1 MRRDPAFRRLDP
13 VDTTKVAHVSS
24 SRVFVDLRREIMRD
38 PEPAMGTSD
47 TDADPLGLRNQSRYR
62 RPSIAF
68 AVATVILLVVG
79 LTVFGPG
86 GGGKNGAST
95 TLPKGAITTP
105 WHAARPLSVATKGGA
120 VQQRSG
126 TWTLVDD
133 VLSGRWQQSLVGPPG
148 GSLACPSMSTC
159 YVMSGHYASADANAP
174 LLSVSLYVS
183 TDVGS
188 TWSVLPMPQGFQPT
202 SPLACAGITDC
213 AAGGTYNAKSVLVST
228 SDGGHSFV
236 ITPLPA
242 GDGTLSSL
250 SCPSSQFC
258 AGLAAAKADSNQTP
272 IQTPRDSTFLS
283 TSDGGSTFVDAPIV
297 AGDSMQALSCSSSL
311 ECTAVGT
318 SDALGPNDLTAGVV
332 ARTGDGGRTWVTGNL
347 PSGFGLSYLSQL
359 SCADAL
365 HCSVTGNIAITVA
378 NSPQCGSLPQVGASP
393 TTTPTTT
400 PTAAPSPAVQAIS
413 QFESQVAAS
422 EILKDAQS
430 GSSGFSCNSG
440 GQTVISDIASS
451 SNGGLTW
458 TPDPLPADV
467 PQPQLFGLYC
477 PTDNECWTAG
487 SDAVPQQIGNVHNG
501 GSSVMLGTTDG
512 GSTWSKVTFSV
523 PTDAPNDYGQSYL
536 SIGSLACPSANVC
549 LAQGSTAQSSPS
561 APLYS
566 LVVPGS

>member
-1 MRRDPAFRRLDP
+1 MRRDPTFRRLDP
-13 VDTTKVAHVSS
+13 VDSTKVAHVSS
-24 SRVFVDLRREIMRD
+24 SRVFDDLRREIMRD
-38 PEPAMGTSD
+38 TEAVTGTSD
-47 TDADPLGLRNQSRYR
+47 TDAGPPRLRNQSGHR
-62 RPSIAF
+62 RTSIAF
-68 AVATVILLVVG
+68 AVAAAILLVVG

-86 GGGKNGAST
+86 AGGRKGATT

-105 WHAARPLSVATKGGA
+105 WHAARPLSVALKGGA
-120 VQQRSG
+120 VHQRSG

-148 GSLACPSMSTC
+148 GYLACPSASTC

-188 TWSVLPMPQGFQPT
+188 TWSVLPMPQGFHPT
-202 SPLACAGITDC
+202 SPLACAGIADC
-213 AAGGTYNAKSVLVST
+213 AAGGTYNAKPVFVST

-242 GDGTLSSL
+242 GDGTLTSL
-250 SCPSSQFC
+250 SCASSRFC
-258 AGLAAAKADSNQTP
+258 AGLATTHAGSVQTP
-272 IQTPRDSTFLS
+272 SQTPSDATFLS

-297 AGDSMQALSCSSSL
+297 AGDSMQALSCSSRL

-318 SDALGPNDLTAGVV
+318 SDALGPNDVTAGVV
-332 ARTGDGGRTWVTGNL
+332 ARTEDGGRTWVEGTF
-347 PSGFGLSYLSQL
+347 PSGFGLSYLSGL

-378 NSPQCGSLPQVGASP
+378 NSPQCASLPQVGASP
-393 TTTPTTT
+393 TTTTT
-400 PTAAPSPAVQAIS
+400 PTAAPSPAVQSIS
-413 QFESQVAAS
+413 QFESQVATN

-467 PQPQLFGLYC
+467 PQPQLFGLSC
-477 PTDNECWTAG
+477 PTDDECWAAG

-512 GSTWSKVTFSV
+512 GSTWSKVTFNV

-536 SIGSLACPSANVC
+536 SIGLIACPSANVC

-566 LVVPGS
+566 LVVPAST

>member
-1 MRRDPAFRRLDP
+1 MRRDAIFRRLDP

-24 SRVFVDLRREIMRD
+24 SRVFDDLRREIMRD
-38 PEPAMGTSD
+38 TEPATGTSG
-47 TDADPLGLRNQSRYR
+47 TDVGPRGLRHQSRYR
-62 RPSIAF
+62 RPSIAV
-68 AVATVILLVVG
+68 AVAAAILLVVG
-79 LTVFGPG
+79 LTIIAPG
-86 GGGKNGAST
+86 GGGKKGANT
-95 TLPKGAITTP
+95 TLPKDAVTTP
-105 WHAARPLSVATKGGA
+105 YHAARPLSVALKGGA
-120 VQQRSG
+120 VHQRRG

-133 VLSGRWQQSLVGPPG
+133 VLSGKWQQSLVGPPG
-148 GSLACPSMSTC
+148 GYLACPSASTC
-159 YVMSGHYASADANAP
+159 YVMSGDYASADANAP

-188 TWSVLPMPQGFQPT
+188 TWSVLPMPQGFRPT
-202 SPLACAGITDC
+202 SPLACSGIADC
-213 AAGGTYNAKSVLVST
+213 AAGGTYNSQSVLVST

-242 GDGTLSSL
+242 GDGTLYSL

-258 AGLAAAKADSNQTP
+258 AGLAAATSANVIHT
-272 IQTPRDSTFLS
+272 TTAATFLS

-297 AGDSMQALSCSSSL
+297 AGDSMQSLSCSSSL

-332 ARTGDGGRTWVTGNL
+332 AKTVDGGRSWVAGSF
-347 PSGFGLSYLSQL
+347 PSGFGISSMSEL

-365 HCSVTGNIAITVA
+365 HCSVTGNIAITVPD
-378 NSPQCGSLPQVGASP
+378 SPQCASLPQVGASP

-400 PTAAPSPAVQAIS
+400 PAPSPAVQSIS

-430 GSSGFSCNSG
+430 GSSGFSCSSNS
-440 GQTVISDIASS
+440 QTVISDIASS

-467 PQPQLFGLYC
+467 PQPQLFGLSC
-477 PTDNECWTAG
+477 PTENECWTAG

-501 GSSVMLGTTDG
+501 GSSVMLGSTDG

-536 SIGSLACPSANVC
+536 SIGSIACPSANVC

-566 LVVPGS
+566 LVVPGST